1 MIIIKNDR
9 EIELIARGGKI
20 LANILDELEKAI
32 KPGTSTLYLENLAVR
47 LIKEAGGRPSFLGYR
62 SSVNERPFP
71 TALCTSINDEVV
83 HAPAIPPRIL
93 KEGDIIGIDIG
104 MEYPLR
110 QYKKPDWPLNPHSKE
125 GGYFTDMART
135 VAVGK
140 ISNDLKKLIQVT
152 KKSLDLAIKIIR
164 PNISLR
170 EIGRVIQGYVEK
182 NGFAVVRDL
191 VGHGVGV
198 KVHEDPQI
206 PNYFI
211 PDKSYDIKL
220 KPGMVIAVE
229 PMVNMGDWRV
239 KFEADRFAIK
249 TIDGKPSAHFEHT
262 IAVTKD
268 GCLVLTK

>member
-20 LANILDELEKAI
+20 LANILDELEKAVR
-32 KPGTSTLYLENLAVR
+32 PGISTLDLENLAVK

-62 SSVNERPFP
+62 SSASERPFP

-104 MEYPLR
+104 MEYPLK
-110 QYKKPDWPLNPHSKE
+110 QYRKPEWPLNPYSKE

-140 ISNDLKKLIQVT
+140 ISNDLEKLIQVT
-152 KKSLDLAIKIIR
+152 KKSLDLAIEIIK
-164 PNISLR
+164 PGINLR

-182 NGFAVVRDL
+182 RGFAVVRDL

-220 KPGMVIAVE
+220 KPGMVIAIE

-239 KFEADRFAIK
+239 KCGADCFTIK

-262 IAVTKD
+262 IAITKNE
-268 GCLVLTK
+268 CLVATK